1 MPHVLLTG
9 MIHRAGMELL
19 ESRADVTLE
28 SIDNPTEADFAARLP
43 RADALI
49 VRTAVVPPAAL
60 EGAGRLRVISRHGV
74 GYDNVPVEALTRKG
88 IPLTVVGNVNAVTVA
103 EHTLFLIL
111 ALAKQCIPYD
121 RAVREGHWTIR
132 DSFAAIELAGKT
144 LLIVGFGRIGREVAR
159 RAAAFDLQVAAYD
172 PYVDAAE
179 MAAAG
184 VQKVEDWRAV
194 LGEVDV
200 VTLHVPRTPETVGAI
215 GADELVAMRP
225 TAFLINAAR
234 GGLVDEA
241 ALADALRD
249 GHIAGAGID
258 TFDSEPPP
266 AGHPLLSLDNV
277 VLCPHSAG
285 LTDECAA
292 RMALAAA
299 QNALDGVDGTLNPDL
314 VVNREVLAGR

>member
-1 MPHVLLTG
+1 MPHILLTG
-9 MIHRAGMELL
+9 RIHQAGMALL

-74 GYDNVPVEALTRKG
+74 GYDNVPVDALTRKG

-103 EHTLFLIL
+103 EHTLFMIL
-111 ALAKQCIPYD
+111 ALAKQGLPYD
-121 RAVREGHWTIR
+121 RAVREGRWTVR

-159 RAAAFDLQVAAYD
+159 RAAAFDMHMAAHD
-172 PYVDAAE
+172 PYVDAGE

-184 VQKVEDWRAV
+184 VSKVEDWRAA

-200 VTLHVPRTPETVGAI
+200 LTLHVPRTPETVGAI
-215 GADELVAMRP
+215 GADELAAMRP
-225 TAFLINAAR
+225 NALLINAAR
-234 GGLVDEA
+234 GGLVDEV
-241 ALADALRD
+241 ALAQALRD
-249 GHIAGAGID
+249 KRIAGAGID
-258 TFDSEPPP
+258 TFDIEPIKPS
-266 AGHPLLSLDNV
+266 HPLLYLDNV
-277 VLCPHSAG
+277 LLSPHTAG

-292 RMALAAA
+292 RMAMAAA
-299 QNALDGVDGTLNPDL
+299 KNALDGIDGHLDPEL
-314 VVNREVLAGR
+314 VVNREVLAGG

>member
-9 MIHRAGMELL
+9 NIHRAGMALL
-19 ESRADVTLE
+19 EERPGVTLE

-60 EGAGRLRVISRHGV
+60 DGAGRLKVISRHGV
-74 GYDNVPVEALTRKG
+74 GYDNIPVEAVTARG

-121 RAVREGHWTIR
+121 RAVRQGHWTIR
-132 DSFAAIELAGKT
+132 DSFAAVELSGKT
-144 LLIVGFGRIGREVAR
+144 LLIVGFGRIGRQVAR
-159 RAAAFDLQVAAYD
+159 RALAFDIQVAAYD
-172 PYVDAAE
+172 PLVDAE
-179 MAAAG
+179 TMAAAG
-184 VQKVEDWRAV
+184 VAKVEDWRAV
-194 LGEVDV
+194 LGQVDI
-200 VTLHVPRTPETVGAI
+200 VTLHTPLTPETRGAI
-215 GADELVAMRP
+215 GAAELAAMRP

-241 ALADALRD
+241 ALAEALRT
-249 GHIAGAGID
+249 GAIAGAGID
-258 TFDSEPPP
+258 TFESEPPA
-266 AGHPLLSLDNV
+266 AGHPLMALDNV
-277 VLCPHSAG
+277 ILCPHSAG
-285 LTDECAA
+285 LTNECAA

-299 QNALDGVDGTLNPDL
+299 QNALDGIDGRLDPEL
-314 VVNREVLAGR
+314 VVNREVLSGG

>member
-1 MPHVLLTG
+1 MPHILLTG

-19 ESRADVTLE
+19 ESRSDVTLE

-43 RADALI
+43 RADALV

-60 EGAGRLRVISRHGV
+60 EGAGRLRVVSRHGV

-121 RAVREGHWTIR
+121 RAVREGRWTIR
-132 DSFAAIELAGKT
+132 DSFAATELAGKT

-159 RAAAFDLQVAAYD
+159 RALAFDLHVAAYD
-172 PYVDAAE
+172 PYVEAAE
-179 MAAAG
+179 MAEAG
-184 VQKVEDWRAV
+184 VHKVEDWRTV

-200 VTLHVPRTPETVGAI
+200 VTLHVPRTPETVGAV
-215 GADELVAMRP
+215 GAAELAAMRP
-225 TAFLINAAR
+225 SAILINAAR
-234 GGLVDEA
+234 GGLIDEA
-241 ALADALRD
+241 ALADALQDRR
-249 GHIAGAGID
+249 IAGAGID

-266 AGHPLLSLDNV
+266 TSHPLLSLDNV

-299 QNALDGVDGTLNPDL
+299 QNALDGVDGRLNPEL
-314 VVNREVLAGR
+314 VVNREVLADR